1 MANIKFIG
9 RAEELKQLG
18 RISKERFFLIVR
30 GRRRIGKTLLLKK
43 AFPDAVYIFIWPDK
57 SIDWILEQI
66 SSESK
71 LPQFKNFGS
80 LLEYLFEQDK
90 TVIVDEFQ
98 NLLNVDKSI
107 YGEIQ
112 KIIDERKQK
121 NKPFKL
127 AVAGSSYSLMNKVF
141 YDSASPLY
149 GRKTHEIN
157 LENLD
162 ISSLFNELKISL
174 KEFIE
179 LWSVFEGVPYYYELT
194 DLKKSARDNIFSL
207 VLSKDSQLKEEGKA
221 ILSVEF
227 GKDSRTYNT
236 VLTAISEGK
245 TKLNEI
251 SSLFGDKANETIK
264 YLDTL
269 RNEFNL
275 VKKLTPIAENPA
287 KSRAGRYEIIDNFLS
302 FWFYFYD
309 KKRAYIEQERCEEV
323 LKFFNAEFNAFIGRK
338 FEKFIISL
346 IKKKKLLSEIGFDS
360 LGSQWGK
367 YKSEVYEIDILLTNK
382 SKNEVLFGEC
392 KWKEK
397 VNALELLKGLEEKS
411 RGVIWGNDKRKEA
424 FAIFARS
431 FSKKVNEF
439 AGRQVYCID
448 LTRLARKSSLP
459 NPTNLTQP
467 QTKTRYKNPAPYYH
481 SNL

>member
-1 MANIKFIG
+1 MANINFIG
-9 RAEELKQLG
+9 RTKELKQLSK
-18 RISKERFFLIVR
+18 ISNERFFLIVR
-30 GRRRIGKTLLLKK
+30 GRRRIGKTLLLRK
-43 AFPDAVYIFIWPDK
+43 AFQDAVYIFIWPDK

-66 SSESK
+66 SSESQ

-90 TVIVDEFQ
+90 TVIIDEFQ

-112 KIIDERKQK
+112 KVIDERKQK
-121 NKPFKL
+121 NKSFKL

-162 ISSLFNELKISL
+162 ICSLFKELKISL

-179 LWSVFEGVPYYYELT
+179 LWSVFEGVPYYYELIN
-194 DLKKSARDNIFSL
+194 LKKTAKNNIFNL
-207 VLSKDSQLKEEGKA
+207 ILSKDSQLREEGKA

-251 SSLFGDKANETIK
+251 SSLFGNKANETIK
-264 YLDTL
+264 YLDIL

-275 VKKLTPIAENPA
+275 VKKATPITENPA

-309 KKRAYIEQERCEEV
+309 KKRAYIEQERFEEL
-323 LKFFNAEFNAFIGRK
+323 LKFFNDEFNTFIGRK

-346 IKKKKLLSEIGFDS
+346 IKEKKILLEMEFEAFG
-360 LGSQWGK
+360 GQWGK
-367 YKSEVYEIDILLTNK
+367 SDKGVYEIDILATNEA
-382 SKNEVLFGEC
+382 KNEILFGEC
-392 KWKEK
+392 KWKNK
-397 VNALELLKGLEEKS
+397 VNAMEILKELEEKS
-411 RGVIWGNDKRKEA
+411 KSVDWGNNKRKES
-424 FAIFARS
+424 FAIFAKS
-431 FSKKVNEF
+431 FSKKTNEF
-439 AGRQVYCID
+439 NGKKIYCFD
-448 LTRLARKSSLP
+448 LKYLEKELK
-459 NPTNLTQP
+459 Q
-467 QTKTRYKNPAPYYH
+467 
-481 SNL
+481 

>member
-1 MANIKFIG
+1 MAEINFIG
-9 RAEELKQLG
+9 RVQELKQLSK
-18 RISKERFFLIVR
+18 ISKEKFFLIVR
-30 GRRRIGKTLLLKK
+30 GRRRIGKTLLLRK

-66 SSESK
+66 SAEYK

-90 TVIVDEFQ
+90 TVIIDEFQ

-112 KIIDERKQK
+112 RIIDERKQK
-121 NKPFKL
+121 DKLFKL
-127 AVAGSSYSLMNKVF
+127 AVAGSSYSLVNKVF
-141 YDSASPLY
+141 YDSAAPLY

-162 ISSLFNELKISL
+162 IFSLFNELKISL
-174 KEFIE
+174 EEFIKT
-179 LWSVFEGVPYYYELT
+179 WSVFEGVPYYYELI
-194 DLKKSARDNIFSL
+194 DLKKTAEDNIFDL
-207 VLSKDSQLKEEGKA
+207 ILSKDSQLKEEGKA

-251 SSLFGDKANETIK
+251 SSLFGDKTNETIK

-275 VKKLTPIAENPA
+275 VKKTTPIIENPA

-309 KKRAYIEQERCEEV
+309 KKRSYVEQERFEEI
-323 LKFFNAEFNAFIGRK
+323 LKFFNKEFNTFIGKK
-338 FEKFIISL
+338 FEKLIISL
-346 IKKKKLLSEIGFDS
+346 IKEKKIFLEMEFEA

-367 YKSEVYEIDILLTNK
+367 SGNEVYEVDILAINK
-382 SKNEVLFGEC
+382 TKNEILFGEC
-392 KWKEK
+392 KWKDK
-397 VNALELLKGLEEKS
+397 VNTIEILKELEEKS
-411 RGVIWGNDKRKEA
+411 KSVHWGNDKRTESFVV
-424 FAIFARS
+424 FAKS
-431 FSKKVNEF
+431 FSKKITEF
-439 AGRQVYCID
+439 NGKRVYCFD
-448 LTRLARKSSLP
+448 LNEIEKKLNR
-459 NPTNLTQP
+459 
-467 QTKTRYKNPAPYYH
+467 
-481 SNL
+481 

>member
-9 RAEELKQLG
+9 RVEELKQL
-18 RISKERFFLIVR
+18 RSISKEKFFLIIR
-30 GRRRIGKTLLLKK
+30 GRRRIGKTLLLRK

-66 SSESK
+66 SAESK

-90 TVIVDEFQ
+90 TVIIDEFQ
-98 NLLNVDKSI
+98 NLLNIDKSI
-107 YGEIQ
+107 FGEIQ

-121 NKPFKL
+121 NKLFKL

-162 ISSLFNELKISL
+162 VYNLFNELKIPL
-174 KEFIE
+174 EEFIK
-179 LWSVFEGVPYYYELT
+179 LWSVFEGVPYYYELI
-194 DLKKSARDNIFSL
+194 DLKKTAEDNIFNL
-207 VLSKDSQLKEEGKA
+207 ILSRDSQLREEGKA

-245 TKLNEI
+245 TKLNEV
-251 SSLFGDKANETIK
+251 SSLFGNKANETIK

-275 VKKLTPIAENPA
+275 VKKMTPTTENPA
-287 KSRAGRYEIIDNFLS
+287 KSRAGRYEIVDNFLS

-309 KKRAYIEQERCEEV
+309 KKRAYIEQERFEEV
-323 LKFFNAEFNAFIGRK
+323 LKFFNSEFNTFVGKK

-346 IKKKKLLSEIGFDS
+346 IREKKIQLGMEFES

-367 YKSEVYEIDILLTNK
+367 SGKGVYEIDILATNEE
-382 SKNEVLFGEC
+382 KNEILFGEC
-392 KWKEK
+392 KWKDK
-397 VNALELLKGLEEKS
+397 VNALDVLKQLEEKS
-411 RGVIWGNDKRKEA
+411 KFVIWSNEKRKEA
-424 FAIFARS
+424 FAVFAKS
-431 FSKKVNEF
+431 FSKKTNEF
-439 AGRQVYCID
+439 NGKKVYCFD
-448 LTRLARKSSLP
+448 LKDVEEDLK
-459 NPTNLTQP
+459 
-467 QTKTRYKNPAPYYH
+467 
-481 SNL
+481 